1 LNIHSSEEICSK
13 LNESSSKFKELLSIE
28 SFTERAKQLAKKD
41 LINMSFNGVALKLET
56 IHTNKGIADVL
67 FD

>member
-1 LNIHSSEEICSK
+1 M
-13 LNESSSKFKELLSIE
+13 LSIE